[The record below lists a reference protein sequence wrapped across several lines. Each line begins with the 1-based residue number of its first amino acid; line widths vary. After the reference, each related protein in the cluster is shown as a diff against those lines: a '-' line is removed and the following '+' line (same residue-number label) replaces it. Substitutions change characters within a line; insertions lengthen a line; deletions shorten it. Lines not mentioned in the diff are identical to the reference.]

1 LRVPIFTKPIEAYF
15 SEIYG
20 LEEVKRILIDAC
32 KSPQP
37 VSILLWGPP
46 QSAKTLLLEA
56 VARYFGFNDGTPFT
70 LDRATPAGL
79 AELFSMRYRVYVFD
93 EIDKARPE
101 TLRVFNE
108 AVESRRV
115 SFVKHKTSIVIKL
128 REDTKFFVGAN
139 SISVLKEK
147 VPEVV
152 TRFLDIPLPPMTFD
166 YFREITHL
174 QLSKQGYTR
183 EQTEIIARYA
193 WAKGFRDIRKVRELG
208 KIYPGG
214 RVSDILRFIDY
225 WASTR
230 SALQWPRNTALQTQ
244 NQSQSQNQGLPR
256 LSEELKRISQ
266 KMRKPLG
273 SG

>member
-1 LRVPIFTKPIEAYF
+1 MRIPRLFTKPIEEYF

-20 LEEVKRILIDAC
+20 LEDVKRIIIDAC

-56 VARYFGFNDGTPFT
+56 IAKYFGFNEGVPFT
-70 LDRATPAGL
+70 LDRATPTGL
-79 AELFSMRYRVYVFD
+79 AELFSMRYKVYVFD
-93 EIDKARPE
+93 EIDKAKPE

-115 SFVKHKTSIVIKL
+115 SFVKHKTSIVVKL

-139 SISVLKEK
+139 SINVLKQK

-166 YFREITHL
+166 YFREIVHL
-174 QLSKQGYTR
+174 QLSKQGYSR
-183 EQTEIIARYA
+183 DQSEMIARYA
-193 WAKGFRDIRKVRELG
+193 WSKGFRDVRKVRELG

-214 RVSDILRFIDY
+214 RVQEVLHFIKY
-225 WASTR
+225 WANTR
-230 SALQWPRNTALQTQ
+230 NTLQLPRNNYRLPQPR
-244 NQSQSQNQGLPR
+244 SQIRRQPS
-256 LSEELKRISQ
+256 LSEELRRISQ
-266 KMRKPLG
+266 KFRKLPE
-273 SG
+273 S